1 MPKPP
6 AIFAPTWLDRVI
18 SYVAP
23 TWGAHRMQ
31 SRMAIAV
38 TQSVASGMV
47 PGVRRLSSSREGT
60 LGNWSPRREERLA
73 EARSIDT
80 IMARAESLAANDGN
94 ATSAIDSLALN
105 VAGPGLRPQS
115 YPDAAALGISEEE
128 AQAFADSAEA
138 AWAIWCK
145 EAHAGET
152 MGFEDLQYQAVRSMF
167 ITGEFLQLPVW
178 LDGPERTFGL
188 ALQDL
193 HPARLRTPSD
203 LQGRAE
209 VSNGVHLGQYNRP
222 IGYFIA
228 CPPANTPL
236 AGLSSANFI
245 YVPRK
250 IGHRYACL
258 HRFHSGMPEQ
268 TRGTSILS
276 PAMKMFRDLSDYVD
290 YELVGALI
298 AASFTVFL
306 EAMPEALGGGSTNLD
321 GSASTSVGQ
330 YPIQMQPGTLIT
342 GQPGHKPHILSSN
355 RPGPQFDPF
364 YERILRVAAASTGQ
378 PYEMVAKDFSKTN
391 YSSAR
396 AALLEVW
403 KMHTLY
409 QDWLVRGYLNILWGM
424 VMEEAWIR
432 GLLVVPDGAPSLY
445 ESPLIAQAWLSN
457 VWTRPPRGQIDPTKE
472 REAEQLGLD
481 ALTETRTSICH
492 ARGLDWE
499 TVAKT
504 RARENHLMDKLGIAP
519 APAKPKPKQEPKS
532 DQDGDEAEE
541 SGSESDNGE
550 REE

>member
-1 MPKPP
+1 M
-6 AIFAPTWLDRVI
+6 
-18 SYVAP
+18 
-23 TWGAHRMQ
+23 
-31 SRMAIAV
+31 
-38 TQSVASGMV
+38 
-47 PGVRRLSSSREGT
+47 
-60 LGNWSPRREERLA
+60 
-73 EARSIDT
+73 
-80 IMARAESLAANDGN
+80 
-94 ATSAIDSLALN
+94 
-105 VAGPGLRPQS
+105 
-115 YPDAAALGISEEE
+115 
-128 AQAFADSAEA
+128 
-138 AWAIWCK
+138 
-145 EAHAGET
+145 
-152 MGFEDLQYQAVRSMF
+152 
-167 ITGEFLQLPVW
+167 
-178 LDGPERTFGL
+178 
-188 ALQDL
+188 
-193 HPARLRTPSD
+193 
-203 LQGRAE
+203 
-209 VSNGVHLGQYNRP
+209 SNGVHLGQYNRP

-258 HRFHSGMPEQ
+258 HCFHSSMPEQ
-268 TRGTSILS
+268 ARGTSILS

-306 EAMPEALGGGSTNLD
+306 EAAPEALGGVGGNLD
-321 GSASTSVGQ
+321 GSVSSSVAQ
-330 YPIQMQPGTLIT
+330 YLSQIQPGTLIT

-409 QDWLVRGYLNILWGM
+409 QDWFVRGYLNILWAM
-424 VMEEAWIR
+424 VIEEAWIR
-432 GLLVVPDGAPSLY
+432 GLLVVPASAPSLY

-519 APAKPKPKQEPKS
+519 APAKPKPKQKP
-532 DQDGDEAEE
+532 DQEDSGRNEG
-541 SGSESDNGE
+541 GSEIENGE
-550 REE
+550 DEE

>member
-1 MPKPP
+1 
-6 AIFAPTWLDRVI
+6 
-18 SYVAP
+18 
-23 TWGAHRMQ
+23 
-31 SRMAIAV
+31 MAV
-38 TQSVASGMV
+38 QLLKM
-47 PGVRRLSSSREGT
+47 
-60 LGNWSPRREERLA
+60 
-73 EARSIDT
+73 
-80 IMARAESLAANDGN
+80 
-94 ATSAIDSLALN
+94 
-105 VAGPGLRPQS
+105 
-115 YPDAAALGISEEE
+115 
-128 AQAFADSAEA
+128 
-138 AWAIWCK
+138 
-145 EAHAGET
+145 HAGDM

-167 ITGEFLQLPVW
+167 ITGAFLQLPVW
-178 LDGPERTFGL
+178 PDAPGRTFGL

-258 HRFHSGMPEQ
+258 HCFHSGMPEQ

-306 EAMPEALGGGSTNLD
+306 EAAPEALGGVGGNLD
-321 GSASTSVGQ
+321 GSTSTLAAEYKSQ
-330 YPIQMQPGTLIT
+330 IQPGTLIT
-342 GQPGHKPHILSSN
+342 GQPGHKPHIISSN

-403 KMHTLY
+403 KMHT
-409 QDWLVRGYLNILWGM
+409 
-424 VMEEAWIR
+424 
-432 GLLVVPDGAPSLY
+432 P
-445 ESPLIAQAWLSN
+445 
-457 VWTRPPRGQIDPTKE
+457 
-472 REAEQLGLD
+472 
-481 ALTETRTSICH
+481 H
-492 ARGLDWE
+492 
-499 TVAKT
+499 
-504 RARENHLMDKLGIAP
+504 
-519 APAKPKPKQEPKS
+519 
-532 DQDGDEAEE
+532 
-541 SGSESDNGE
+541 
-550 REE
+550 

>member
-1 MPKPP
+1 
-6 AIFAPTWLDRVI
+6 
-18 SYVAP
+18 
-23 TWGAHRMQ
+23 
-31 SRMAIAV
+31 
-38 TQSVASGMV
+38 
-47 PGVRRLSSSREGT
+47 
-60 LGNWSPRREERLA
+60 
-73 EARSIDT
+73 
-80 IMARAESLAANDGN
+80 
-94 ATSAIDSLALN
+94 
-105 VAGPGLRPQS
+105 
-115 YPDAAALGISEEE
+115 
-128 AQAFADSAEA
+128 
-138 AWAIWCK
+138 
-145 EAHAGET
+145 
-152 MGFEDLQYQAVRSMF
+152 
-167 ITGEFLQLPVW
+167 
-178 LDGPERTFGL
+178 
-188 ALQDL
+188 
-193 HPARLRTPSD
+193 
-203 LQGRAE
+203 
-209 VSNGVHLGQYNRP
+209 
-222 IGYFIA
+222 
-228 CPPANTPL
+228 
-236 AGLSSANFI
+236 
-245 YVPRK
+245 
-250 IGHRYACL
+250 
-258 HRFHSGMPEQ
+258 
-268 TRGTSILS
+268 
-276 PAMKMFRDLSDYVD
+276 
-290 YELVGALI
+290 
-298 AASFTVFL
+298 
-306 EAMPEALGGGSTNLD
+306 
-321 GSASTSVGQ
+321 
-330 YPIQMQPGTLIT
+330 MQPGTLIT

-409 QDWLVRGYLNILWGM
+409 QDWFVRGYLNILWGM